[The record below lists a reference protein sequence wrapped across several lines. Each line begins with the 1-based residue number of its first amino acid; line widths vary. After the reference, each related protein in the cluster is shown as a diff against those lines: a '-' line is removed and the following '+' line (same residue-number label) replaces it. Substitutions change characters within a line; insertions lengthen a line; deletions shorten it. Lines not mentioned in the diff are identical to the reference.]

1 MKKLDRNQIEQTI
14 SSLLPDDEYR
24 KVCLSL
30 FVESILE
37 ADSYGENKWG
47 VYCCSDRV
55 RLLVGSLI
63 VFTIHGEGLWITLDK
78 QLLDEKKEY
87 QRLLEASEA
96 WRWGEGDWA
105 EYKLVPSTN
114 GYYVP
119 SRDSQDIWPVI
130 RDLHFEHISKT
141 TTKYEWLRSDSQKNH
156 SPELL
161 AYISDELERSIPDP
175 DYGVKP
181 ETNVV
186 EDLREFEKTYKNLP
200 ETERETLT
208 QSRIGQGE
216 FRSGLIRYWK
226 KCAVTGCDSI
236 DLLRASHIKPWRDA
250 DNTERLDT
258 YNGLLLA
265 PNLDSAFDRG
275 YISFDNNGEILISG
289 KLSNDS
295 KNKLGIHSGMKL
307 RRVEESHRKYLEY
320 HRQEVFR

>member
-1 MKKLDRNQIEQTI
+1 MKKLDRNQIEQTL

-37 ADSYGENKWG
+37 ADSYGKSKWG

-78 QLLDEKKEY
+78 QLLDEKKDY
-87 QRLLEASEA
+87 QRLLEVSEA

-130 RDLHFEHISKT
+130 RDLHFEHIKKT
-141 TTKYEWLRSDSQKNH
+141 TKKYKWLKSNSQKNH

-161 AYISDELERSIPDP
+161 AYISSELERSIPGP

-186 EDLREFEKTYKNLP
+186 EDLREFERTYKNLSK
-200 ETERETLT
+200 TERETLIL
-208 QSRIGQGE
+208 SRIGQGE
-216 FRSGLIRYWK
+216 FRFGLIRYWK
-226 KCAVTGCDSI
+226 KCAVTGCDSLP
-236 DLLRASHIKPWRDA
+236 LLRASHIKPWRDS

-265 PNLDSAFDRG
+265 PYLDSAFDRG

-289 KLSNDS
+289 KLNNDS

-307 RRVEESHRKYLEY
+307 RRVEESHHKYLEY